1 MLTLGFHNPFAVLG
15 KEASPKRETRGS
27 AQGASYPGVLRR
39 ALSPKSPPRH
49 ARPPSFASPPKV
61 TQDASQSDADG
72 TPRQAAADDDMPML
86 EAGTPLKAFLNA
98 LVNAEAAVAAA
109 DGAPRRPQPRS
120 PPKPHA
126 GGRRSALKSPENP
139 RPRKRQRVTFASQEL
154 STLQFTPPPD
164 EPAADDGDPIADLL
178 DHLSVALDSA
188 DAVRAAIGGGD
199 GPTQRSVARVAA
211 ALGEEQTSCGADRR
225 AARAAAF
232 LRDAVAELAD
242 NRASSALETRHA
254 EVLSSLVRREL
265 KLLLND
271 AVAIVQGTGSVR
283 FNFDDPAA
291 LLHRALRALED
302 GGGPAWARRRAPQAT
317 ASEEEARGVLGLAAA
332 HGFALS
338 VLTQS
343 SVRAKL
349 AAGDFERLERLCAR
363 IRGPVDASL
372 SALAAAGAAVA
383 TPASASDT
391 DDKAQRPA
399 SPASQAVGR
408 AAAAAAARLSQEE
421 KPDEEAA
428 APAVSPE
435 EELPPPPAPVHAP
448 PTLPSVSQSPPKA
461 PESPAP
467 DSPTSAAAASPTLS
481 PTLSPRP
488 LPRFHASA
496 PPPLACLA
504 PLKDAHALKCALL
517 ACAPDAHAAAAD
529 AIARLSGLRDAR
541 EAEAAARSRKK
552 KKRKRPKPLFDEL
565 AAAGVFLYPE
575 IGAFDAE

>member
-15 KEASPKRETRGS
+15 KESPKPETRAS

-39 ALSPKSPPRH
+39 ALSPKSPPRSRRGS
-49 ARPPSFASPPKV
+49 ADLASPRSPPKV
-61 TQDASQSDADG
+61 TQASQGESDADG
-72 TPRQAAADDDMPML
+72 TPRQPNEDVAPMV

-120 PPKPHA
+120 PPKVEDA

-139 RPRKRQRVTFASQEL
+139 RPRKRARVTFASQEL
-154 STLQFTPPPD
+154 SALPFTPPPD
-164 EPAADDGDPIADLL
+164 EAATDDGDPIADLL
-178 DHLSVALDSA
+178 DHLSAALDSA
-188 DAVRAAIGGGD
+188 DAVRAAICDGD
-199 GPTQRSVARVAA
+199 EATQRSVARVAA
-211 ALGEEQTSCGADRR
+211 ALDSEQTSSGADRR

-232 LRDAVAELAD
+232 LRDEVAALAD
-242 NRASSALETRHA
+242 DRASSALEARHA

-317 ASEEEARGVLGLAAA
+317 ASEEEARDVLGLAAA

-372 SALAAAGAAVA
+372 NELAAAGASVE
-383 TPASASDT
+383 TPQPVEEEDE
-391 DDKAQRPA
+391 DKKRPA

-408 AAAAAAARLSQEE
+408 AAAAAAAAARLSQE
-421 KPDEEAA
+421 KEEPEA

-435 EELPPPPAPVHAP
+435 EELPPPPP
-448 PTLPSVSQSPPKA
+448 PSSMPPPLPSVSQSPVQ
-461 PESPAP
+461 EAP
-467 DSPTSAAAASPTLS
+467 DSPTSVQAASPTLS
-481 PTLSPRP
+481 PRPKSP
-488 LPRFHASA
+488 LPKFHSSA
-496 PPPLACLA
+496 PPRLACLA

-529 AIARLSGLRDAR
+529 AIARLSALRVAR

-575 IGAFDAE
+575 IGAFDAAE

>member
-15 KEASPKRETRGS
+15 KESPKPETRAS

-39 ALSPKSPPRH
+39 ALSPKSPPRSRRGS
-49 ARPPSFASPPKV
+49 ADLASPRSPPKV
-61 TQDASQSDADG
+61 TQASQGESDADG
-72 TPRQAAADDDMPML
+72 TPRQPNEDVAPMV

-120 PPKPHA
+120 PPKVEDA

-139 RPRKRQRVTFASQEL
+139 RPRKRARVTFASQEL
-154 STLQFTPPPD
+154 SALPFTPPPD
-164 EPAADDGDPIADLL
+164 EAATDDGDPIADLL
-178 DHLSVALDSA
+178 DHLSAALDSA
-188 DAVRAAIGGGD
+188 DAVRAAICDGD
-199 GPTQRSVARVAA
+199 EATQRSVARVAA
-211 ALGEEQTSCGADRR
+211 ALDSEQTSSGADRR

-232 LRDAVAELAD
+232 LRDEVAALAD
-242 NRASSALETRHA
+242 DRASSALEARHA

-317 ASEEEARGVLGLAAA
+317 ASEEEARDVLGLAAA

-372 SALAAAGAAVA
+372 NELAAAGASVE
-383 TPASASDT
+383 TPQPVEEEDE
-391 DDKAQRPA
+391 DKKRPA

-408 AAAAAAARLSQEE
+408 AAAAAAAAARLSQE
-421 KPDEEAA
+421 KEEPEA

-435 EELPPPPAPVHAP
+435 EELPPPPP
-448 PTLPSVSQSPPKA
+448 PSSMPPPLPSVSQSPVQ
-461 PESPAP
+461 EAP
-467 DSPTSAAAASPTLS
+467 DSPTSVQAASPTLS
-481 PTLSPRP
+481 PRPKSP
-488 LPRFHASA
+488 LPKFHSSA
-496 PPPLACLA
+496 PPRLACLA

-529 AIARLSGLRDAR
+529 AIARLSALRDA
-541 EAEAAARSRKK
+541 AASTVNSERTFSH
-552 KKRKRPKPLFDEL
+552 LQSSNL
-565 AAAGVFLYPE
+565 
-575 IGAFDAE
+575 

>member
-15 KEASPKRETRGS
+15 KESPKPETRAS

-39 ALSPKSPPRH
+39 ALSPKSPPRSRRGS
-49 ARPPSFASPPKV
+49 ADLASPRSPPKV
-61 TQDASQSDADG
+61 TQASQGESDADG
-72 TPRQAAADDDMPML
+72 TPRQPNEDVAPMV

-120 PPKPHA
+120 PPKVEDA

-139 RPRKRQRVTFASQEL
+139 RPRKRARVTFASQEL
-154 STLQFTPPPD
+154 SALPFTPPPD
-164 EPAADDGDPIADLL
+164 EAATDDGDPIADLL
-178 DHLSVALDSA
+178 DHLSAALDSA
-188 DAVRAAIGGGD
+188 DAVRAAICDGD
-199 GPTQRSVARVAA
+199 EATQRSVARVAA
-211 ALGEEQTSCGADRR
+211 ALDSEQTSSGADRR

-232 LRDAVAELAD
+232 LRDEVAALAD
-242 NRASSALETRHA
+242 DRASSALEARHA

-317 ASEEEARGVLGLAAA
+317 ASEEEARDVLGLAAA

-372 SALAAAGAAVA
+372 NELAAAGASVE
-383 TPASASDT
+383 TPQPVEEEDE
-391 DDKAQRPA
+391 DKKRPA

-408 AAAAAAARLSQEE
+408 AAAAAAAAARLSQE
-421 KPDEEAA
+421 KEEPEA

-435 EELPPPPAPVHAP
+435 EELPPPPP
-448 PTLPSVSQSPPKA
+448 PSSMPPPLPSVSQSPVQ
-461 PESPAP
+461 EAP
-467 DSPTSAAAASPTLS
+467 DSPTSVQAASPTLS
-481 PTLSPRP
+481 PRPKSP
-488 LPRFHASA
+488 LPKFHSSA
-496 PPPLACLA
+496 PPRLACLA
-504 PLKDAHALKCALL
+504 PLK
-517 ACAPDAHAAAAD
+517 DAHAAAAD
-529 AIARLSGLRDAR
+529 AIARLSALRDAR

-575 IGAFDAE
+575 IGAFDAAE

>member
-15 KEASPKRETRGS
+15 KESPKPETRAS

-39 ALSPKSPPRH
+39 ALSPKSPPRSRRGS
-49 ARPPSFASPPKV
+49 ADLASPRSPPKV
-61 TQDASQSDADG
+61 TQASQGESDADG
-72 TPRQAAADDDMPML
+72 TPRQPNEDVAPMV

-120 PPKPHA
+120 PPKVEDA

-139 RPRKRQRVTFASQEL
+139 RPRKRARVTFASQEL
-154 STLQFTPPPD
+154 SALPFTPPPD
-164 EPAADDGDPIADLL
+164 EAATDDGDPIADLL
-178 DHLSVALDSA
+178 DHLSAALDSA
-188 DAVRAAIGGGD
+188 DAVRAAICDGD
-199 GPTQRSVARVAA
+199 EATQRSVARVAA
-211 ALGEEQTSCGADRR
+211 ALDSEQTSSGADRR

-232 LRDAVAELAD
+232 LRDEVAALAD
-242 NRASSALETRHA
+242 DRASSALEARHA

-317 ASEEEARGVLGLAAA
+317 ASEEEARDVLGLAAA

-372 SALAAAGAAVA
+372 NELAAAGASVE
-383 TPASASDT
+383 TPQPVEDE
-391 DDKAQRPA
+391 DEDKKRPA

-408 AAAAAAARLSQEE
+408 AAAAAAARPLYFC
-421 KPDEEAA
+421 
-428 APAVSPE
+428 
-435 EELPPPPAPVHAP
+435 
-448 PTLPSVSQSPPKA
+448 TLRSNLA
-461 PESPAP
+461 TFLA
-467 DSPTSAAAASPTLS
+467 
-481 PTLSPRP
+481 
-488 LPRFHASA
+488 LPRRRAFW
-496 PPPLACLA
+496 
-504 PLKDAHALKCALL
+504 
-517 ACAPDAHAAAAD
+517 
-529 AIARLSGLRDAR
+529 
-541 EAEAAARSRKK
+541 SR
-552 KKRKRPKPLFDEL
+552 FM
-565 AAAGVFLYPE
+565 
-575 IGAFDAE
+575 